1 MEIFCQIEVCGGG
14 QDPAELQ
21 KSDKKLNY
29 NGYRGSG
36 GALSSSKIRESI
48 A

>member
-1 MEIFCQIEVCGGG
+1 MEIFDQMGARGGG
-14 QDPAELQ
+14 HDPAEPQ